1 MSNSNEYYGKL
12 NVRFEQR
19 ARELYTLGYKYTR
32 TPYGAMFIR
41 KHVFT
46 HDVIAAS
53 VVMVAADFDFKHYVD
68 NPINI
73 NPERY

>member
-1 MSNSNEYYGKL
+1 
-12 NVRFEQR
+12 
-19 ARELYTLGYKYTR
+19 
-32 TPYGAMFIR
+32 MFIR